1 MPSDPLDWLYS
12 TQLYGIK
19 LGLENVRR
27 LLAALDLPA
36 LGQRYIHVAGTN
48 GKGSTCAFMHSILC
62 QAGVR
67 AGLFTSP
74 HLIRFNERIRD
85 NEREITDAEIDAG
98 LRKLRD
104 LCRDW
109 EPHPTFFEL
118 TFALAMDW
126 FRQRE
131 LPWVILEVG
140 MGGRLDATNA
150 ITPAVSVITPIGMDH
165 VPMLGNTLAE
175 IAGEKAGII
184 KPGVPVVSAPQEPDA
199 MRVIETAARERESLL
214 TVVSTPCDLPL
225 GLAGSFQRWNA
236 ALAVGALRAL
246 GFQLSDGMIRSGL
259 HTTRWPGRFQALD
272 SAGRIV
278 LDGAHNEASARA
290 LVTAWREVFG
300 EQSGTVIFGGSS
312 GKDTGAIL
320 RILSPLARRWVLT
333 EFTSPRALA
342 LADLKKHL
350 SPFADESDIH
360 SFPHIEPALRYATG
374 FPDPCLITGSLFF
387 AGEVLAWRAGNTAE
401 TRPGTQ

>member
-1 MPSDPLDWLYS
+1 MQSDPLDWLYS

-27 LLAALDLPA
+27 LLDALDLPA
-36 LGQRYIHVAGTN
+36 REQRFIHVAGTN
-48 GKGSTCAFMHSILC
+48 GKGSTCAFMHSILRE
-62 QAGVR
+62 AGVR

-85 NEREITDAEIDAG
+85 QEREITDAEIDAG
-98 LRKLRD
+98 LCKLRD

-109 EPHPTFFEL
+109 DPHPTFFEL

-184 KPGVPVVSAPQEPDA
+184 KPGVPVVSAPQKSEA
-199 MRVIETAARERESLL
+199 QEVIETAARARSATLC
-214 TVVSTPCDLPL
+214 TVKTPCDHPL
-225 GLAGSFQRWNA
+225 GLAGPHQRWNA
-236 ALAVGALRAL
+236 AVAVAALEQA
-246 GFQLSDGMIRSGL
+246 GFSFSEVTLRSGL
-259 HTTRWPGRFQALD
+259 RHAEWPGRFQMLD
-272 SAGRIV
+272 AEGRTL
-278 LDGAHNEASARA
+278 LDGAHNEPAAEA
-290 LVTAWREVFG
+290 LVAAWREKFPG
-300 EQSGTVIFGGSS
+300 EKATVIFGGSS
-312 GKDTGAIL
+312 GKDTAAIL
-320 RILSPLARRWVLT
+320 KCLAPIARRWI
-333 EFTSPRALA
+333 FTDFKSPRALSFSE
-342 LADLKKHL
+342 LKKNQPA
-350 SPFADESDIH
+350 SITDADVSYAPDIATALLH
-360 SFPHIEPALRYATG
+360 ASAFPEPR
-374 FPDPCLITGSLFF
+374 LITGSLFF
-387 AGEVLAWRAGNTAE
+387 AGEVLAYLSGSTDQVGRSA
-401 TRPGTQ
+401 Q